1 MKALKFFTLC
11 SFVSFSLFVAACGGG
26 GGGGGGG
33 DSSDSGTVAMSV
45 TDAKPLL
52 PENVTNLFV
61 EFSEVW
67 VHKPGDGWIQL
78 ILAESPSYIIDLLQF
93 QDGNTTEL
101 VPPTKLDSG
110 KYTQVR
116 IVVDSAWMRFEIKD
130 EKGKIIGTEDKTV
143 EVPSENLKTD
153 KNFTIDVEEDSA
165 MDIVIHFDLSMS
177 VVVSGTASEP
187 SYKLKPVLHLFE
199 DPLQAATIE
208 GSIDNASF
216 GDSGTVII
224 VVKDSNGEEF
234 TRVEVPE
241 STAVESTST
250 EFSIFWMVPNQYY
263 TVEIDL
269 NKNVGIM
276 DDDSIDVDCNETVAV
291 TVDGNGKEVPQ
302 ELVEGEVFQLN
313 GGNPIKDGEKIC
325 ISQI

>member
-1 MKALKFFTLC
+1 MKALKFFILC
-11 SFVSFSLFVAACGGG
+11 CFVSFSLFVAACGGG
-26 GGGGGGG
+26 GGGGG
-33 DSSDSGTVAMSV
+33 SSDSGTVAMSV

-52 PENVTNLFV
+52 PENVANLFV

-67 VHKPGDGWIQL
+67 VHKSGEGWKQL
-78 ILAESPSYIIDLLQF
+78 TLVESPYTIDLLQF
-93 QDGNTTEL
+93 CDGNSTDL
-101 VPPTKLDSG
+101 VPPTILDSG

-116 IVVDSAWMRFEIKD
+116 IVVSNAYMRFEND
-130 EKGKIIGTEDKTV
+130 NGTTEDRTV
-143 EVPSENLKTD
+143 EIPSENLKTD
-153 KNFTIDVEEDSA
+153 KNFTIDLGADSA

-177 VVVSGTASEP
+177 VVVSGTASNP
-187 SYKLKPVLHLFE
+187 TYKLKPVLHLFE

-208 GSIDNASF
+208 GSIDNASI

-234 TRVEVPE
+234 TRVEVPQ

-269 NKNVGIM
+269 NKNAGIM

-291 TVDGNGKEVPQ
+291 TVDGNGKEVLQ
-302 ELVEGEVFQLN
+302 ELVEGEVCQLN
-313 GGNPIKDGEKIC
+313 GGNPIKEGEEIC
-325 ISQI
+325 FSPI